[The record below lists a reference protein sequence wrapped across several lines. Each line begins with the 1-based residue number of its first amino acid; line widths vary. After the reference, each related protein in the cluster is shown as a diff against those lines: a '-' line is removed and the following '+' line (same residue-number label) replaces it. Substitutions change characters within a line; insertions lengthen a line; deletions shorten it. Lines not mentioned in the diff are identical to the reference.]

1 MPQERI
7 LLHSGFYGVLLPD
20 GRRMLEK
27 PPVGQIVEGGY
38 PLPRNADYGAGGE
51 SPFFRVL
58 NVNGRHYV
66 VQYSPDKYPI
76 VLEYTLNEGHVLP
89 SFEGPGDT
97 VGIAG
102 AGINR
107 GHVNGWVPGSLWAT
121 GRAADVQNPVVGQ
134 TQPSMPTPTPSQPLV
149 PIIADP
155 RTPYTPPGVEIPST
169 PDPLPPVTGSGGDTG
184 GGAAVLPGVYEPGT
198 YYMTPQQTS
207 MPPEVQPAAGIGA
220 GALAVGGLLLFFL
233 LGDDDNRKGNRA

>member
-1 MPQERI
+1 MQDRV
-7 LLHSGFYGVLLPD
+7 LLFSGFYGVRLPD
-20 GRRMLEK
+20 GRRVLEK
-27 PPVGQIVEGGY
+27 PPQGQIVEGAQPG
-38 PLPRNADYGAGGE
+38 PWGITIGD
-51 SPFFRVL
+51 SPTFRVL
-58 NVNGRHYV
+58 NVNGRAYV
-66 VQYSPDKYPI
+66 LQYGPDSSPI
-76 VLEYTLNEGHVLP
+76 VLEYTLPEGETIA
-89 SFEGPGDT
+89 SFEGPPGSG
-97 VGIAG
+97 VGVQA

-107 GHVNGWVPGSLWAT
+107 GHVDGWVPGSLYST

-134 TQPSMPTPTPSQPLV
+134 VQPSMPTPTPSQPLV
-149 PIIADP
+149 PIIANP
-155 RTPYTPPGVEIPST
+155 RTPYTSPGVEIPST

-233 LGDDDNRKGNRA
+233 LGDDNRKGNRA